1 MFPSNFVTQQ
11 MDTPA
16 PVEQPVAKE
25 PVKITQVHI
34 RSIFH
39 ELSIIPKS
47 KDYILRFFLSLI
59 CPPQVNP
66 QQIDLLLEML
76 RNADATVTNEEE
88 DAYIA
93 ELESQVEQQVSNYK
107 SRKLSYL
114 AYKLRKTVYS
124 KHNCLLNHHICKC
137 FKEI

>member
-47 KDYILRFFLSLI
+47 KDLQRKIETWVLFAMR
-59 CPPQVNP
+59 
-66 QQIDLLLEML
+66 
-76 RNADATVTNEEE
+76 
-88 DAYIA
+88 AY
-93 ELESQVEQQVSNYK
+93 LFPNG
-107 SRKLSYL
+107 R
-114 AYKLRKTVYS
+114 
-124 KHNCLLNHHICKC
+124 
-137 FKEI
+137 